1 MREFKFRA
9 WDNHNKRMLQ
19 DVGYHPFIT
28 EQYTDYKPT
37 ENGAYLISPKF
48 DNYVLMQYTGL
59 KDKNGKEIYEGD
71 ILKVKGAYQERFIV
85 EYSAPTYCLFD
96 GDDGV
101 LSSDSFGW
109 DNWELS
115 EVIGNIYE
123 NKELLDRK

>member
-1 MREFKFRA
+1 MREIKFRA
-9 WDNHNKRMLQ
+9 WDNYDKRMLQ
-19 DVGYHPFIT
+19 DVGYHPFII

-71 ILKVKGAYQERFIV
+71 ILGLSGFVSHKVGFE
-85 EYSAPTYCLFD
+85 D
-96 GDDGV
+96 G
-101 LSSDSFGW
+101 SFVMIPV
-109 DNWELS
+109 DRIQSINWEHYRIS
-115 EVIGNIYE
+115 HYTHYEVIGNIYE